1 MQIVEFKSLVER
13 LNPTCRDAL
22 ENAAGICL
30 NRTHYEITIEHMLV
44 RLLEDP
50 RSDIQLILKQADI
63 DPGRVQRALE
73 QSLESFKSG
82 NSGRPQFSPLL
93 PDLFADAWLIASVDL
108 YEGAIRSG
116 ALLAA
121 FVARAAFY
129 ASGTYASL
137 LQTLDK
143 NKIITLLGQ
152 VASASRE
159 SAETMR
165 ANGNASAAGSAVH
178 AAGTSA
184 IERFCEDFTA
194 KARSGKVDP
203 VFGRD
208 AEIRQMV
215 DILARR
221 RKNNPICV
229 GDPGVGKTAVIE
241 GLAVR
246 IVEGDVPEILQGVT
260 ILGLDMGALEAG
272 AGVKGE
278 FENRLRG
285 VITEIKASP
294 TPIILFIDEAHTLI
308 GAGGASG
315 TNDAANLL
323 KPALA
328 RGELRTIAA
337 TTWSEYKKYFEKDAA
352 LARRFELVKL
362 DEPSVDM
369 AVQILR
375 GLKDRYEEVHN
386 VIIRDD
392 ALVAAA
398 ELSNRYITGRQLPD
412 KAIDLLDTACARIK
426 VNLSSKPDFIED
438 RERRLQM
445 LEREK
450 KGLLRDI
457 ENRIKVSPER
467 LAEIDNE
474 MAAVQQELEALKA
487 QFNTQFEAAQKIL
500 QLRHTRRSR
509 ATGAQTNVS
518 DDPGLSNTANAT
530 DNVASAPAPRAV
542 TADPVFAPAPLDAID
557 TDLVAAED
565 AFEHLQATDKL
576 IFIDVSPDTIAKV
589 VSDRTGVPLGKMMRD
604 QASSALT
611 LESTLGERI
620 KGQGHAL
627 STIAEVMKSA
637 RSGLRDPDQP
647 MGIFLLVGPSGTGKT
662 ETALALAD
670 TMFGGEHSVTSIN
683 MSEFQEK
690 HTVSRLV
697 GSPPGYVGYGEGG
710 VLTEAVRQRPYSVVL
725 LDEVEKAHLDVVN
738 LFYQV
743 FDKGVLSDGEGR
755 EINFRNTVVF
765 LTSNL
770 ALDVITELCS
780 GDEPVPIEAI
790 QSAIRPILSN
800 HFKPALLARMT
811 VVPFLTLKGEA
822 LRGIVELKLGKLAK
836 RMRQNNKIQLD
847 ITDAVIDAIT
857 ARCTE
862 VDTGARNIDF
872 ILRGSVMPML
882 SNTLLARMS
891 DGTPLSQAT
900 LDIDA
905 SGQFTATFA

>member
-1 MQIVEFKSLVER
+1 MQIVEFKSLVSR

-44 RLLEDP
+44 RLIDDP
-50 RSDIQLILKQADI
+50 RCDTQLILKQAGI

-73 QSLESFKSG
+73 QSIESFKTG
-82 NSGRPQFSPLL
+82 NAGRPQFSPLL
-93 PDLFADAWLIASVDL
+93 PELFADAWMIASVDL
-108 YEGAIRSG
+108 YEGSIRSG

-121 FVARAAFY
+121 FVARASFY
-129 ASGTYASL
+129 ASGTYSEL
-137 LQTLDK
+137 LAELDK
-143 NKIITLLGQ
+143 NRTVELLGV
-152 VASASRE
+152 VAATSRE
-159 SAETMR
+159 SEEAVTAGPGGAAAAGAPEGR
-165 ANGNASAAGSAVH
+165 AGSA
-178 AAGTSA
+178 
-184 IERFCEDFTA
+184 IQRFCEDFTA
-194 KARSGKVDP
+194 KAREGRIDP

-208 AEIRQMV
+208 PEIRQMV

-246 IVEGDVPEILQGVT
+246 VAEGDVPELLKDVT

-285 VITEIKASP
+285 VINEIKASP

-308 GAGGASG
+308 GAGGAAG
-315 TNDAANLL
+315 TSDAANLL

-337 TTWSEYKKYFEKDAA
+337 TTWSEYKKYFEKDPA

-362 DEPSVDM
+362 DEPAVDM

-375 GLKDRYEEVHN
+375 GLKERYEQVHR
-386 VIIRDD
+386 VIIRED
-392 ALVAAA
+392 ALLAAA

-438 RERRLQM
+438 RERVLQM
-445 LEREK
+445 LDREK
-450 KGLLRDI
+450 RGLLRDI
-457 ENRIKVSPER
+457 ENRVPVDKAR
-467 LAEIDNE
+467 LDEID
-474 MAAVQQELEALKA
+474 ELVARTQAELDERRARFQA
-487 QFNTQFEAAQKIL
+487 QFDAAQRIL
-500 QLRHTRRSR
+500 GLRDER
-509 ATGAQTNVS
+509 AQARAGQADTASVDGDAAQ
-518 DDPGLSNTANAT
+518 A
-530 DNVASAPAPRAV
+530 APAASRDLAAIEAEL
-542 TADPVFAPAPLDAID
+542 TEAEQAFDA
-557 TDLVAAED
+557 
-565 AFEHLQATDKL
+565 LQARDKL
-576 IFIDVSPDTIAKV
+576 IFIDVSPDTVAKV
-589 VSDRTGVPLGKMMRD
+589 VSDRTGIPLGKMMRD
-604 QASSALT
+604 QAAAALALEDT
-611 LESTLGERI
+611 LRTRI
-620 KGQGHAL
+620 KGQDYAL
-627 STIAEVMKSA
+627 SHIAEVLKSA

-662 ETALALAD
+662 ETALSVAD
-670 TMFGGEHSVTSIN
+670 VMFGGEQSVVTIN

-770 ALDVITELCS
+770 GLDVITEMCG
-780 GDEPVPIEAI
+780 GDEAPPMDAVLA
-790 QSAIRPILSN
+790 AIRPILSN

-811 VVPFLTLKGEA
+811 IVPYMTLKGEA
-822 LRGIVELKLGKLAK
+822 LHGIVRLKLQKLVQ
-836 RMRQNNKIQLD
+836 RMQRNNKITLEV
-847 ITDAVIDAIT
+847 AEEAIDAI
-857 ARCTE
+857 AQRCTE
-862 VDTGARNIDF
+862 VETGARNIDF
-872 ILRGSVMPML
+872 ILKGTILPLL

-891 DGTPLSQAT
+891 DADTLSRAR
-900 LDIDA
+900 LGVDEH
-905 SGQFTATFA
+905 GQFTASFE

>member
-1 MQIVEFKSLVER
+1 MQVVEFKGLVDR
-13 LNPTCRDAL
+13 LNPACREAL
-22 ENAAGICL
+22 ENAAGTCL
-30 NRTHYEITIEHMLV
+30 SRQHYEITIEHMLAK
-44 RLLEDP
+44 LLEDP
-50 RSDIQLILKQADI
+50 RGDIQLILRQLDM
-63 DPGRVQRALE
+63 DPGRLSRALE
-73 QSLESFKSG
+73 HSIEGFKTG
-82 NSGRPQFSPLL
+82 NSGRPQFSALL
-93 PDLFADAWLIASVDL
+93 PELFADAWLIASVEL
-108 YEGAIRSG
+108 FEGSIRSG

-121 FVARAAFY
+121 FIARTSFY
-129 ASGTYASL
+129 SSGAYATL
-137 LQTLDK
+137 LKDLDK
-143 NKIITLLGQ
+143 NRVVDALSVVSSSSSEHSSSSG
-152 VASASRE
+152 SSG
-159 SAETMR
+159 
-165 ANGNASAAGSAVH
+165 GNAAAPASGSAI
-178 AAGTSA
+178 S
-184 IERFCEDFTA
+184 RFCEDFTA
-194 KARSGKVDP
+194 KAKAGKIDP

-229 GDPGVGKTAVIE
+229 GDPGVGKTAVVE
-241 GLAVR
+241 GLALRV
-246 IVEGDVPEILQGVT
+246 VEDDVPEVLKGVT

-285 VITEIKASP
+285 VINEIKASA
-294 TPIILFIDEAHTLI
+294 TPILLFIDEAHTLI
-308 GAGGASG
+308 GAGGSAG

-337 TTWSEYKKYFEKDAA
+337 TTWSEYKKYFEKDPA

-362 DEPSVDM
+362 DEPSVNM

-375 GLKDRYEEVHN
+375 GLKDRYEEVHK
-386 VIIRDD
+386 VIVRDE
-392 ALVAAA
+392 ALLAAA
-398 ELSNRYITGRQLPD
+398 ELSDRFITGRQLPD

-438 RERRLQM
+438 RERQLQM

-450 KGLLRDI
+450 RGLLRDQD
-457 ENRIKVSPER
+457 NRIVVDEKR
-467 LAEIDNE
+467 LAEIDE
-474 MAAVQQELEALKA
+474 MTSRIELELTEKRQQFDAQLHAAQEVLSRRQDLSEARTRGDQTAIQEATAALELA
-487 QFNTQFEAAQKIL
+487 EQSFEAL
-500 QLRHTRRSR
+500 QST
-509 ATGAQTNVS
+509 
-518 DDPGLSNTANAT
+518 
-530 DNVASAPAPRAV
+530 
-542 TADPVFAPAPLDAID
+542 
-557 TDLVAAED
+557 E
-565 AFEHLQATDKL
+565 KL
-576 IFIDVSPDTIAKV
+576 LFIDVSADTIAKV

-604 QASSALT
+604 QAAAALVMEDT
-611 LESTLGERI
+611 LKERI
-620 KGQGHAL
+620 KGQDQAMGV
-627 STIAEVMKSA
+627 IAEVMKSA

-662 ETALALAD
+662 ETALTVAD
-670 TMFGGEHSVTSIN
+670 VMFGGEQSLVSIN

-755 EINFRNTVVF
+755 EINFRNTVMF

-780 GDEPVPIEAI
+780 GDEMPSTETITA
-790 QSAIRPILSN
+790 AIRPILSN

-811 VVPFLTLKGEA
+811 IVPYLTLPQPV
-822 LRGIVELKLGKLAK
+822 LRQIVDLKLKKVAQ
-836 RMRQNNKIQLD
+836 RMLRNNKIVLD
-847 ITDAVIDAIT
+847 VSPAASEAIT

-862 VDTGARNIDF
+862 VETGARNIDF
-872 ILRGSVMPML
+872 ILKGTILPLL
-882 SNTLLARMS
+882 SNSLLASMTDSSAPEHAR
-891 DGTPLSQAT
+891 
-900 LDIDA
+900 LDVGDE
-905 SGQFTATFA
+905 GQFTVQFSA

>member
-1 MQIVEFKSLVER
+1 MQIVEFKSLVGR

-30 NRTHYEITIEHMLV
+30 NRTHYEITIEHMLM
-44 RLLEDP
+44 RLIEDP
-50 RSDIQLILKQADI
+50 SCDVQLMLKQADI

-73 QSLESFKSG
+73 QSLEGFKTG
-82 NSGRPQFSPLL
+82 NAGRPQFSPLL
-93 PDLFADAWLIASVDL
+93 PDLFADAWMIASVDL
-108 YEGAIRSG
+108 YEGSIRSG

-121 FVARAAFY
+121 FVARASFY

-137 LQTLDK
+137 LDDLDK
-143 NKIITLLGQ
+143 NRCVELLGT
-152 VASASRE
+152 VASSSRE
-159 SAETMR
+159 SREAV
-165 ANGNASAAGSAVH
+165 AAGPGAG
-178 AAGTSA
+178 AAGAAAPEGRSGSA
-184 IERFCEDFTA
+184 IQRFCEDFTA
-194 KARSGKVDP
+194 KAREGKIDP

-208 AEIRQMV
+208 PEIRQMV

-246 IVEGDVPEILQGVT
+246 VVEGDVPELLKDVT

-285 VITEIKASP
+285 VINEIKASA

-308 GAGGASG
+308 GAGGSAG
-315 TNDAANLL
+315 TSDAANLL

-337 TTWSEYKKYFEKDAA
+337 TTWSEYKKYFEKDPA

-375 GLKDRYEEVHN
+375 GLKERYEQVHR
-386 VIIRDD
+386 VIIRED

-398 ELSNRYITGRQLPD
+398 ELSSRYITGRQLPD

-438 RERRLQM
+438 RERSLQM
-445 LEREK
+445 LAREK
-450 KGLLRDI
+450 RGLLRDI
-457 ENRIKVSPER
+457 ENRVPTDPARLEEIDTLTAQIEAELAER
-467 LAEIDNE
+467 LAGFKTQSDAAQRILSLRAERLAAKGGGTANSAATTGADSTGALTDGTAADGAATEPAAAQGGTAARSLAEIE
-474 MAAVQQELEALKA
+474 AELLQAEQAFEALQA
-487 QFNTQFEAAQKIL
+487 Q
-500 QLRHTRRSR
+500 
-509 ATGAQTNVS
+509 
-518 DDPGLSNTANAT
+518 
-530 DNVASAPAPRAV
+530 
-542 TADPVFAPAPLDAID
+542 
-557 TDLVAAED
+557 
-565 AFEHLQATDKL
+565 DKM
-576 IFIDVSPDTIAKV
+576 IFIDVSPDTVAKV

-604 QASSALT
+604 QASAALALEDT
-611 LESTLGERI
+611 LRGRI
-620 KGQGHAL
+620 KGQDAAL
-627 STIAEVMKSA
+627 GAIAEVLKSA

-662 ETALALAD
+662 ETALSIAD
-670 TMFGGEHSVTSIN
+670 AMFGGEQSVVTIN

-770 ALDVITELCS
+770 GLDVITEL
-780 GDEPVPIEAI
+780 
-790 QSAIRPILSN
+790 
-800 HFKPALLARMT
+800 
-811 VVPFLTLKGEA
+811 
-822 LRGIVELKLGKLAK
+822 
-836 RMRQNNKIQLD
+836 
-847 ITDAVIDAIT
+847 
-857 ARCTE
+857 
-862 VDTGARNIDF
+862 
-872 ILRGSVMPML
+872 
-882 SNTLLARMS
+882 
-891 DGTPLSQAT
+891 
-900 LDIDA
+900 
-905 SGQFTATFA
+905 

>member
-1 MQIVEFKSLVER
+1 MQVVEFKGLVDR
-13 LNPTCRDAL
+13 LNPVCREAL
-22 ENAAGICL
+22 ENAAGTCL
-30 NRTHYEITIEHMLV
+30 SRQHYEITIEHMLAK
-44 RLLEDP
+44 LLEDP
-50 RSDIQLILKQADI
+50 RGDLQLILRQLDM
-63 DPGRVQRALE
+63 DPGRLARVLE
-73 QSLESFKSG
+73 QSIENFKTG
-82 NSGRPQFSPLL
+82 NSGRPQFSGLL
-93 PDLFADAWLIASVDL
+93 PELFADAWLIASVEL
-108 YEGAIRSG
+108 FESSIRSG

-121 FVARAAFY
+121 FVARASFY
-129 ASGTYASL
+129 ASGTYASFL
-137 LQTLDK
+137 KDLDK
-143 NKIITLLGQ
+143 SRVIDALAV
-152 VASASRE
+152 VASSSNENTSASGG
-159 SAETMR
+159 A
-165 ANGNASAAGSAVH
+165 AAG
-178 AAGTSA
+178 AAAPASGSA
-184 IERFCEDFTA
+184 IARFCEDFTA
-194 KARSGKVDP
+194 KAKAGKIDP

-229 GDPGVGKTAVIE
+229 GDPGVGKTAVVE
-241 GLAVR
+241 GLALRV
-246 IVEGDVPEILQGVT
+246 VEDDVPEVLKGVT

-285 VITEIKASP
+285 VINEIKASA
-294 TPIILFIDEAHTLI
+294 TPILLFIDEAHTLI
-308 GAGGASG
+308 GAGGSAG

-337 TTWSEYKKYFEKDAA
+337 TTWSEYKKYFEKDPA

-362 DEPSVDM
+362 DEPSVEM

-375 GLKDRYEEVHN
+375 GLKDRYEQVHQ
-386 VIIRDD
+386 VIVRDE
-392 ALVAAA
+392 ALHAAA

-438 RERRLQM
+438 LERQLQM
-445 LEREK
+445 LDREK
-450 KGLLRDI
+450 RGLQRDQD
-457 ENRIKVSPER
+457 NRIAVDVQR
-467 LAEIDNE
+467 LTEIDQTVATIEVDLAAKRQQFDGQLQAARNVLQHRQE
-474 MAAVQQELEALKA
+474 LHAARQQSDEAAVGQATQSLEQAEQA
-487 QFNTQFEAAQKIL
+487 YEA
-500 QLRHTRRSR
+500 
-509 ATGAQTNVS
+509 
-518 DDPGLSNTANAT
+518 
-530 DNVASAPAPRAV
+530 
-542 TADPVFAPAPLDAID
+542 
-557 TDLVAAED
+557 
-565 AFEHLQATDKL
+565 LQATDKL
-576 IFIDVSPDTIAKV
+576 LFIDVSADTIAKV

-604 QASSALT
+604 QAAAALVMEQT
-611 LESTLGERI
+611 LRERI
-620 KGQGHAL
+620 KGQDMAMHAI
-627 STIAEVMKSA
+627 SEVMKSA

-662 ETALALAD
+662 ETALTVAD
-670 TMFGGEHSVTSIN
+670 VMFGGEQSLVSIN

-755 EINFRNTVVF
+755 EINFRNTVMF

-770 ALDVITELCS
+770 ALDVITEMCS
-780 GDEPVPIEAI
+780 GDEMPSVEVITA
-790 QSAIRPILSN
+790 AIRPILSN

-811 VVPFLTLKGEA
+811 IVPFLTLPRPV
-822 LRGIVELKLGKLAK
+822 LRQIVDLKLRKVAQ
-836 RMRQNNKIQLD
+836 RMLRNNKMVLEV
-847 ITDAVIDAIT
+847 TSAAAEAIT

-862 VDTGARNIDF
+862 VETGARNIDF
-872 ILRGSVMPML
+872 ILKGTILPLL
-882 SNTLLARMS
+882 SNSLLASMS
-891 DGTPLSQAT
+891 GDSAPGHAQ
-900 LDIDA
+900 LDVGED
-905 SGQFTATFA
+905 GQFTVQFRD